1 MNQWVKNQIFKNM
14 KEKYLNLDGY
24 MLEKVLEKIK
34 EIIRTEN
41 FDDAKILIYTDDKL
55 LDDTTLKNV
64 VILMICV
71 IIGQSIVRQI
81 NMVITCDEKI
91 MFKSIGLR
99 KRIE

>member
-71 IIGQSIVRQI
+71 IIG
-81 NMVITCDEKI
+81 
-91 MFKSIGLR
+91 
-99 KRIE
+99 

>member
-64 VILMICV
+64 VILICV
-71 IIGQSIVRQI
+71 IIG
-81 NMVITCDEKI
+81 
-91 MFKSIGLR
+91 
-99 KRIE
+99 

>member
-71 IIGQSIVRQI
+71 IIGWSIVRQI

>member
-41 FDDAKILIYTDDKL
+41 LDDAKTLIYTDDKL

-71 IIGQSIVRQI
+71 IIGMSIVRQI
-81 NMVITCDEKI
+81 NVVITCDEKI
-91 MFKSIGLR
+91 MFKNIDL
-99 KRIE
+99 

>member
-1 MNQWVKNQIFKNM
+1 M

-71 IIGQSIVRQI
+71 IIG
-81 NMVITCDEKI
+81 
-91 MFKSIGLR
+91 
-99 KRIE
+99 